1 MSQRE
6 FYKEFFQSIYLFC
19 QQYINELEAGNKG
32 LFLLGPYNTK
42 DSLII
47 DLYNT
52 SLWTYNWK
60 DRYNELR
67 KEENSIEHIYSLY
80 KEELNNLIQPID
92 LGFNNSAKPKSD
104 DHPLE
109 ELLKPYKDRILIYC
123 INQRHIDYMLPLLRN
138 ITQPSILLLE
148 ENLIE
153 PDDLPDN
160 MLVLEYS
167 LLKETYFNNDFLQNK
182 FTTIFYYYNTYDIL
196 IRYLSPKSIVFL
208 EGGHLQGRILAEVA
222 QRYECVSYCIQQGWP
237 SLFHPNFRDFPYT
250 YFLTWGKRFCEL
262 WQMYNSYPQFIPA
275 GYMYSTGKHIK
286 ANPSKIITFF
296 LQAPFFI
303 SDERYFNDYINLII
317 KTKNRNKECIVQV
330 REHPAFRLSLKVIN
344 TLHYENIVVVS
355 DFELRDVFNST
366 DIVVSHFSSVIM
378 ECMIY
383 GCIPLVFDPTVDSS
397 YYPDIEKEGMGFI
410 SKTYHDFF
418 QKLDILLSFP
428 NNFLDRINALKHSFF
443 EGKGDEAVCKILT
456 IINN

>member
-1 MSQRE
+1 MNITFYLLYIIMSQRE

-167 LLKETYFNNDFLQNK
+167 LLKETYFNNDFL
-182 FTTIFYYYNTYDIL
+182 
-196 IRYLSPKSIVFL
+196 
-208 EGGHLQGRILAEVA
+208 
-222 QRYECVSYCIQQGWP
+222 
-237 SLFHPNFRDFPYT
+237 
-250 YFLTWGKRFCEL
+250 
-262 WQMYNSYPQFIPA
+262 
-275 GYMYSTGKHIK
+275 
-286 ANPSKIITFF
+286 
-296 LQAPFFI
+296 
-303 SDERYFNDYINLII
+303 
-317 KTKNRNKECIVQV
+317 
-330 REHPAFRLSLKVIN
+330 
-344 TLHYENIVVVS
+344 
-355 DFELRDVFNST
+355 
-366 DIVVSHFSSVIM
+366 
-378 ECMIY
+378 
-383 GCIPLVFDPTVDSS
+383 
-397 YYPDIEKEGMGFI
+397 
-410 SKTYHDFF
+410 
-418 QKLDILLSFP
+418 
-428 NNFLDRINALKHSFF
+428 
-443 EGKGDEAVCKILT
+443 
-456 IINN
+456 